1 MQICCNKPYNCNM
14 PPLKQLLRD
23 HHLRH
28 TTARQEVFAALQS
41 AERPLFIHQI
51 VNLCPLSNRTSV
63 YRTLNLFATLGIIET
78 ITSGWKSRY
87 ELAGPFKPHHHHLH
101 CTACHQL
108 IQLDIPILEET
119 IKSFADS
126 HEYMLT
132 GHHIE
137 LTGLCKKC
145 QLSLSQGR
153 G

>member
-1 MQICCNKPYNCNM
+1 MLPGTTKTAFPCSSACAAVLSVPLRALASVINTASAM
-14 PPLKQLLRD
+14 PD
-23 HHLRH
+23 
-28 TTARQEVFAALQS
+28 TS
-41 AERPLFIHQI
+41 LFIHQI

-101 CTACHQL
+101 CTACRQL

>member
-1 MQICCNKPYNCNM
+1 MEQFE
-14 PPLKQLLRD
+14 QLIRERGIRLTEPR
-23 HHLRH
+23 R
-28 TTARQEVFAALQS
+28 EVFSILNQHDQPLTIGELLKLS
-41 AERPLFIHQI
+41 KIAE
-51 VNLCPLSNRTSV
+51 RTSV

-101 CTACHQL
+101 CTACRQL

>member
-1 MQICCNKPYNCNM
+1 MEQFE
-14 PPLKQLLRD
+14 QLIRERGIRLTEPR
-23 HHLRH
+23 R
-28 TTARQEVFAALQS
+28 EVFSILNQHDQPLTIGELLKLS
-41 AERPLFIHQI
+41 KIAE
-51 VNLCPLSNRTSV
+51 RTSV

-153 G
+153 D